1 MGQTLAG
8 LGSYGSVIYG
18 GAYRGDT
25 LYSINT
31 STGALTPVGTGN
43 ITYGDFG
50 STTTG
55 LYGFGMDL
63 ALYSIDPNTGAAIK
77 IGQTSVPFNG
87 VVGMSSGSSSL
98 YVTHDNDLY
107 SLNTANGSATLIGTA
122 DAGSLGLRA
131 RG

>member
-31 STGALTPVGTGN
+31 FNRRAHTGR
-43 ITYGDFG
+43 YGQYHLRRFRINDDG
-50 STTTG
+50 IIRVW
-55 LYGFGMDL
+55 YKL

-77 IGQTSVPFNG
+77 IGQTSVPFNRM
-87 VVGMSSGSSSL
+87 VG
-98 YVTHDNDLY
+98 
-107 SLNTANGSATLIGTA
+107 I
-122 DAGSLGLRA
+122 
-131 RG
+131 